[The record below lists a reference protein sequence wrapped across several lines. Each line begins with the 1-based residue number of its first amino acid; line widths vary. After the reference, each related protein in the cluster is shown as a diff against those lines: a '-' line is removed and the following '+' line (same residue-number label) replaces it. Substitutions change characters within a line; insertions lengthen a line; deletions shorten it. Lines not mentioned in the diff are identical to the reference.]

1 MTQAAALFA
10 LQEIDLNLIRN
21 QKRLQELTAMLADNQ
36 RISNAESKVAEA
48 LKHLIP
54 VQTQARNLELEI
66 QSNTDKIANTEEQL
80 YGGNVRNPK
89 ELQDMQHEIQSL
101 KKRNVELEDHL
112 LETMM
117 AIEDGE
123 KLLADAQ
130 TKLNDI
136 TRTWENEHRQ
146 LLVEQSQL
154 ESDVKTLRQK
164 REQALEPISPENQQ
178 LYSSL
183 RTKKNNQPIS
193 ALDGNTCSV
202 CGVEQT
208 LAVMKNVRQGR
219 GLIYCGNCG
228 RILVAKS

>member
-1 MTQAAALFA
+1 MTQAEALFA
-10 LQEIDLNLIRN
+10 LQEIDLTLIRN
-21 QKRLQELTAMLADNQ
+21 QKRLQELTAMLADNKGV
-36 RISNAESKVAEA
+36 SDAEAKVAEA
-48 LKHLIP
+48 LKQLIP
-54 VQTQARNLELEI
+54 VQTQLRNL
-66 QSNTDKIANTEEQL
+66 
-80 YGGNVRNPK
+80 
-89 ELQDMQHEIQSL
+89 
-101 KKRNVELEDHL
+101 ELEDHL

-123 KLLADAQ
+123 KLLTDAQ
-130 TKLNDI
+130 AQLNNI
-136 TRTWENEHRQ
+136 SQAWENEHQQ
-146 LLVEQSQL
+146 LIDEQSQL
-154 ESDVKTLRQK
+154 ESEVKILRQK
-164 REQALEPISPENQQ
+164 RERALEPISPENQQ

-208 LAVMKNVRQGR
+208 LAVMKNVRQGQ